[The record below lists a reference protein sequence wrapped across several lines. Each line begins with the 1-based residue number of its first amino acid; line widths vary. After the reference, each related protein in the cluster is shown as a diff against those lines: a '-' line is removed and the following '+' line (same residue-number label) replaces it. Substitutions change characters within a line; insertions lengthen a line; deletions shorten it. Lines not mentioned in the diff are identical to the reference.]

1 MTGMANSNLSTA
13 GVACILAVL
22 LSFPLQL
29 VHSAETVIGPA
40 NLSLA
45 DGANALLAGDAAEG
59 VRLTLIGLRQSGSKK
74 DRVVGWSNLCAG
86 YVMLEQ
92 LDKALD
98 ACNQAVELDSSHWR
112 ALSNRALVLIQLG
125 RYAEAAQDIEGGL
138 KIAPNSRKLKVVSGM
153 LLDATDPVAPTIIID
168 DRRAPPKSEEK

>member
-1 MTGMANSNLSTA
+1 MTGIAKRKRSPA
-13 GVACILAVL
+13 GVACIVAVL

-29 VHSAETVIGPA
+29 AHGAETVIGPA
-40 NLSLA
+40 NLNLA
-45 DGANALLAGDAAEG
+45 DGANALLAGDGAEG

-92 LDKALD
+92 PDKALD

-112 ALSNRALVLIQLG
+112 ALSNRALVLIQLQ
-125 RYAEAAQDIEGGL
+125 RYEEAAQDIESGL
-138 KIAPNSRKLKVVSGM
+138 KIAPDSHKLKVVSGM

-168 DRRAPPKSEEK
+168 DRRGPPETKQE